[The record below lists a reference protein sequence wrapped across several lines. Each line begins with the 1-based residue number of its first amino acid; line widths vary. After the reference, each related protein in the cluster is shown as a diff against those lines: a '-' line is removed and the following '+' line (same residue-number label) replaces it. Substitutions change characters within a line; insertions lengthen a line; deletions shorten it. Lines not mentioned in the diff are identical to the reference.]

1 MQILL
6 IFIGAAASAGGPL
19 IYWMLPCTD
28 LARQELGPTHLSFN
42 VKKSLALYMCKT
54 NQISNGEMDFS
65 QMDDFYENSY
75 FEKRPF
81 DRIRN
86 FQFLLNVY

>member
-1 MQILL
+1 
-6 IFIGAAASAGGPL
+6 
-19 IYWMLPCTD
+19 
-28 LARQELGPTHLSFN
+28 
-42 VKKSLALYMCKT
+42 
-54 NQISNGEMDFS
+54 MDFS